1 MDFSRSCRR
10 ILIPIFML
18 PVEPKTSA
26 ALDSL
31 VTTIDT
37 KQSEELAASKS
48 YWQGAKITEDVSVH
62 TYDGPNGL
70 GYIII
75 MEKPVTGGRFIK
87 RVVHGA
93 EQSRAQDWTFTP
105 DDDGIT

>member
-37 KQSEELAASKS
+37 KQSEELAALFLPLT
-48 YWQGAKITEDVSVH
+48 ILTIF
-62 TYDGPNGL
+62 NG
-70 GYIII
+70 
-75 MEKPVTGGRFIK
+75 
-87 RVVHGA
+87 H
-93 EQSRAQDWTFTP
+93 S
-105 DDDGIT
+105 